1 MPRIAALDL
10 GSNSFHLLVADARP
24 AGRLQRA
31 HTRKITLR
39 LAELVA
45 DRGEL
50 GAEGRGRAADGF
62 AELLE
67 EAREHGAERVVAV
80 ATEALRSAG
89 DGRRLQDELERR
101 HGVPVRLLSG
111 DEEAALSLRAMAAAL
126 HVPDVEPLLGVDLG
140 GGSYD
145 LAFGMGGEAEVTA
158 SLPLGAA
165 RLGDRLV
172 YDPPRLAERA
182 ALHAAALELL
192 EPFARKV
199 AGRLAERDATVPR
212 AVGTAGTIRD
222 LGRLGLALAGGRP
235 PERIRGLAVTRGQ
248 LERAYARLVSV
259 PTPERV
265 ELPGVSAKR
274 ADLLPAGGIVLLATM
289 QACRLEQ
296 IQLCDW
302 GLREGALLDAA
313 QGGGVLGP
321 DDFASL

>member
-1 MPRIAALDL
+1 MPRVAALDL

-24 AGRLQRA
+24 GGRLQRVR
-31 HTRKITLR
+31 TRKLTLR

-45 DRGEL
+45 EQGEL
-50 GAEGRGRAADGF
+50 GADGRKRAAAAVGD
-62 AELLE
+62 LLA
-67 EAREHGAERVVAV
+67 EAREHDARRVVAV
-80 ATEALRSAG
+80 ATEALRSAE
-89 DGRRLQDELERR
+89 DGTKLRDELERTHR
-101 HGVPVRLLSG
+101 LPVRVLTG

-126 HVPDVEPLLGVDLG
+126 HVPEVEPLLGVDLG

-145 LAFGMGGEAEVTA
+145 LAFGMGGAAELTA
-158 SLPLGAA
+158 TLPLGAA
-165 RLGDRLV
+165 RLRSRLV
-172 YDPPRLAERA
+172 YDPPRLSERA
-182 ALHAAALELL
+182 GLHAAALELL
-192 EPFARKV
+192 GPFAQKV
-199 AGRLAERDATVPR
+199 AERIDELDPPVLR

-259 PTPERV
+259 PTPERM

-289 QACRLEQ
+289 EACRLEQ

-302 GLREGALLDAA
+302 GLREGALLDALED
-313 QGGGVLGP
+313 GEIVGSRDCVPL
-321 DDFASL
+321 

>member
-24 AGRLQRA
+24 AGRLQRV

-45 DRGEL
+45 ERGEL
-50 GAEGRGRAADGF
+50 GDEGRERAAGRF

-67 EAREHGAERVVAV
+67 EAREHGAGRVVAV
-80 ATEALRSAG
+80 GTEALRSAG
-89 DGRRLQDELERR
+89 DGRRLRDELQRR

-111 DEEAALSLRAMAAAL
+111 DEEAALSLRAMASAL
-126 HVPDVEPLLGVDLG
+126 HVPDVEPVLGVDLG

-145 LAFGMGGEAEVTA
+145 LAFGMGGVAEVTA

-182 ALHAAALELL
+182 ALHAVALELL

-199 AGRLAERDATVPR
+199 AERLAEREAPVPR

-302 GLREGALLDAA
+302 GLREGALLDATE
-313 QGGGVLGP
+313 GGGMLGP
-321 DDFASL
+321 DDFAAL